1 MNERI
6 PMPEPCK
13 SKEVLASQPACIMR
27 LKHQGE
33 ILPKVTGAMDS
44 CRLLQV
50 SHEKELLI
58 ERLKYET
65 SLGHRRKK
73 TMPWRSAGFGLRVW
87 RSKKPMLC
95 LHAVTDE
102 DGNLLENEDD
112 SSRLC
117 ECWSTIFEARVE
129 GEGHHCRERWEH
141 DRNEFDE
148 LLATKKRIRSRSRW
162 GSVKS
167 LQACWRVGLS
177 IPLQCAQTCD

>member
-1 MNERI
+1 
-6 PMPEPCK
+6 
-13 SKEVLASQPACIMR
+13 MR

-73 TMPWRSAGFGLRVW
+73 TMPWRSEPVLRYVQ
-87 RSKKPMLC
+87 KAP
-95 LHAVTDE
+95 
-102 DGNLLENEDD
+102 DD
-112 SSRLC
+112 
-117 ECWSTIFEARVE
+117 I
-129 GEGHHCRERWEH
+129 RWKI

-148 LLATKKRIRSRSRW
+148 LLATKERIRSRSRW